1 MLGSGARER
10 LHRRQLID
18 IGRGLFRRGVADAAL
33 IARFDDTE
41 QHVTYFRVHMRPARS
56 PDADRLWHRMSLE
69 RVGPARAEAEAQL
82 FVPRAGSRYVV
93 ISDIDDTVMYTGVA
107 SKAKMLW
114 RPFMQ
119 RPRSRVAFPGVAALL
134 RALHVGTSGTEFN
147 PMLYVSRRPWS
158 LYEILDEFFNLH
170 SIPVGPLLFLREWA

>member
-1 MLGSGARER
+1 
-10 LHRRQLID
+10 
-18 IGRGLFRRGVADAAL
+18 
-33 IARFDDTE
+33 
-41 QHVTYFRVHMRPARS
+41 
-56 PDADRLWHRMSLE
+56 
-69 RVGPARAEAEAQL
+69 
-82 FVPRAGSRYVV
+82 
-93 ISDIDDTVMYTGVA
+93 MYKGVA

-170 SIPVGPLLFLREWA
+170 SIPVGPLLFLREWGVTLRNPLPRRPWGHKLEFIRNMLSLYEHLPFILIGDSGKHDPRSTHSSSRNTRGGLWRSTSAM